1 MNFSPFYKLL
11 SKFLLDMSLAMYA
24 APFDNDL
31 NQDSNNDDNVIN
43 RKRQTHNKTQKK
55 FPKEGFDQ
63 QKVNSVLENIHK
75 NSKIDDDE
83 ETNLGNFNPPPP
95 PESIGAIK
103 KMTTENMQN
112 MMSSELYNTL
122 GKAPTPSNSEINKSM
137 NLDLNNYNVN
147 YGDNKLI
154 DDYYSKMLPNTSNNR
169 ISVNPQ
175 NKQYYQQYR
184 ELQGNDSSQ
193 DILMKK
199 LNYMISLLEE
209 QQDEKTNNV
218 TEEVVLYSFLGIFII
233 FVVDSF
239 ARAGKYVR

>member
-1 MNFSPFYKLL
+1 
-11 SKFLLDMSLAMYA
+11 MSLAMYA

-31 NQDSNNDDNVIN
+31 NHDNNEDNVIN

-75 NSKIDDDE
+75 NSKVDDDE
-83 ETNLGNFNPPPP
+83 ENNLGNFNPPPP
-95 PESIGAIK
+95 PESIGATR

-112 MMSSELYNTL
+112 MMSAELYNTL
-122 GKAPTPSNSEINKSM
+122 GKAPTPSNLESSNKNM
-137 NLDLNNYNVN
+137 NLELNSYNVN
-147 YGDNKLI
+147 YGDNDLI
-154 DDYYSKMLPNTSNNR
+154 NDYYKKMLPNMDNNR
-169 ISVNPQ
+169 VTVNPQ
-175 NKQYYQQYR
+175 NRQYYQQYR
-184 ELQGNDSSQ
+184 DKLYSQGSSDSSQ

-199 LNYMISLLEE
+199 LNYMITLLEE
-209 QQDEKTNNV
+209 QQDEKTSNV
-218 TEEVVLYSFLGIFII
+218 TEEVVLYSFLGVFII

>member
-1 MNFSPFYKLL
+1 
-11 SKFLLDMSLAMYA
+11 MSLAMYA

-31 NQDSNNDDNVIN
+31 NHDNNEDNVIN

-75 NSKIDDDE
+75 NSKVDDDE
-83 ETNLGNFNPPPP
+83 ENNLGNFNPPPP
-95 PESIGAIK
+95 PESIGATR

-112 MMSSELYNTL
+112 MMSAELYNTL
-122 GKAPTPSNSEINKSM
+122 GKAPTPSNLESNNKNM
-137 NLDLNNYNVN
+137 NLELNSYNIN
-147 YGDNKLI
+147 YGDNDLI
-154 DDYYSKMLPNTSNNR
+154 NDYYKKMLPNMDNNR
-169 ISVNPQ
+169 VTVNPQ
-175 NKQYYQQYR
+175 NRQYYQQYR
-184 ELQGNDSSQ
+184 DKLYSQGTSDSSQ

-199 LNYMISLLEE
+199 LNYMITLLEE
-209 QQDEKTNNV
+209 QQDEKTSNV
-218 TEEVVLYSFLGIFII
+218 TEEVVLYSFLGVFII

>member
-1 MNFSPFYKLL
+1 
-11 SKFLLDMSLAMYA
+11 MSLAMYA
-24 APFDNDL
+24 APFDND
-31 NQDSNNDDNVIN
+31 SNNDNINEDNVIS

-75 NSKIDDDE
+75 NSKVDE
-83 ETNLGNFNPPPP
+83 EENNLGNFNPPPP

-112 MMSSELYNTL
+112 MMSAELYNTL
-122 GKAPTPSNSEINKSM
+122 GKAPSPSNLDSDSKNM
-137 NLDLNNYNVN
+137 NLDLNNYSVN
-147 YGDNKLI
+147 YGDNNLI
-154 DDYYSKMLPNTSNNR
+154 NDYYKKMLPNVDNKIQINPHNR
-169 ISVNPQ
+169 
-175 NKQYYQQYR
+175 QYYQQYR
-184 ELQGNDSSQ
+184 NQLYSQGNDSSQ
-193 DILMKK
+193 DALMKK

-233 FVVDSF
+233 FIVDSF

>member
-1 MNFSPFYKLL
+1 
-11 SKFLLDMSLAMYA
+11 MSLAMYA

-31 NQDSNNDDNVIN
+31 NYDNSEDNVIN

-55 FPKEGFDQ
+55 IPKEGFDQ

-75 NSKIDDDE
+75 NSKVDDDE
-83 ETNLGNFNPPPP
+83 ENNLGNFNPPPP
-95 PESIGAIK
+95 PESIGATR

-112 MMSSELYNTL
+112 MMSAELYNTL
-122 GKAPTPSNSEINKSM
+122 GKAPTPSNFENNNKNS
-137 NLDLNNYNVN
+137 NLELNNYSIN
-147 YGDNKLI
+147 YGDNDLI
-154 DDYYSKMLPNTSNNR
+154 NDYYKKMLPNMDNNR
-169 ISVNPQ
+169 VKINPQ
-175 NKQYYQQYR
+175 NRQYYQQYR
-184 ELQGNDSSQ
+184 ENLYSQGSDSSQ
-193 DILMKK
+193 DALMKK

-209 QQDEKTNNV
+209 QQDEKTGNV